1 MGMSITLQ
9 QYLDNN
15 HVEYETLTH
24 KKTSTMLNTAEAA
37 HLSGR
42 ELAKAVIVKRKKG
55 YLMAIVPA
63 SRKLDLSTLGDW
75 LNQTI
80 SLATEEELVELFP
93 DCSTGAI
100 PALGAPFGIKSV
112 IDQELSGLSDIYF
125 EAGDHQTLIHVTGN
139 EYDRLTA
146 RWPHNE
152 CSMQGE
158 SQY

>member
-9 QYLDNN
+9 QYLDTND
-15 HVEYETLTH
+15 VEYETLKH
-24 KKTSTMLNTAEAA
+24 KKTSTSLNTAEAI

-42 ELAKAVIVKRKKG
+42 ELAKAVVIKRKKG

-63 SRKLDLSTLGDW
+63 SRKLDLSTLGGW

-80 SLATEEELVELFP
+80 ALATEDELTDLFP

-112 IDQELSGLSDIYF
+112 IDRKLSGLNDVYF
-125 EAGDHQTLIHVTGN
+125 EAGDHETLIHLSGN
-139 EYDRLTA
+139 EFDRITD

-152 CSMQGE
+152 CSMRGDPQI
-158 SQY
+158 